1 MAYRYMTVGWGAVAS
16 QPVTPECCDDHWNPP
31 KRKLEKR
38 GGEGDASFKGYIDG
52 GLTGRFGSLTASGV
66 CMFFDE
72 LFVIIAK
79 RGVLDGHL
87 IGFGNGADYVD
98 DIDCVC
104 LLLAACI
111 WPIWPKFSAITAVF
125 AYWLNAANVSSK
137 TTITTTTGL
146 ESAEFKLFG
155 EKKKGTIKHV

>member
-16 QPVTPECCDDHWNPP
+16 QPVTPECCDDRWNAP

-38 GGEGDASFKGYIDG
+38 GGDSSAKCYIDG
-52 GLTGRFGSLTASGV
+52 GLTGRFGRLAASGV
-66 CMFFDE
+66 CMFFDK

-79 RGVLDGHL
+79 RGVAGGCL
-87 IGFGNGADYVD
+87 IGFSNDADGVD
-98 DIDCVC
+98 GIDCVC
-104 LLLAACI
+104 LPLAACI

-125 AYWLNAANVSSK
+125 VYWLNAANVSSK

>member
-1 MAYRYMTVGWGAVAS
+1 
-16 QPVTPECCDDHWNPP
+16 
-31 KRKLEKR
+31 
-38 GGEGDASFKGYIDG
+38 
-52 GLTGRFGSLTASGV
+52 
-66 CMFFDE
+66 MFFDK

-79 RGVLDGHL
+79 RGVAGGCL
-87 IGFGNGADYVD
+87 IGFSNDADGVD
-98 DIDCVC
+98 GIDCVC
-104 LLLAACI
+104 LPLAACI

-137 TTITTTTGL
+137 TTITTTGL